1 MSKAKSSKAKSSKA
15 KKSAAAAW
23 ADWLAADAA
32 LVAWV
37 EEARKERAAAWAAA
51 WEAAYAVDL
60 RTEVARVARKE
71 RAAKRPQS
79 GNPPRSDKLI

>member
-1 MSKAKSSKAKSSKA
+1 MSKAKSTKAKST
-15 KKSAAAAW
+15 AAAW

-37 EEARKERAAAWAAA
+37 DEARKERAAA

-71 RAAKRPQS
+71 RARVARAAKRPQS

>member
-51 WEAAYAVDL
+51 YAVDL
-60 RTEVARVARKE
+60 RTEVARVA

>member
-1 MSKAKSSKAKSSKA
+1 MSKAKSTKAKSVA
-15 KKSAAAAW
+15 
-23 ADWLAADAA
+23 AADAA

-37 EEARKERAAAWAAA
+37 EEARVARAAAWVAA
-51 WEAAYAVDL
+51 WEAALAVDL
-60 RTEVARVARKE
+60 RTEVARVA